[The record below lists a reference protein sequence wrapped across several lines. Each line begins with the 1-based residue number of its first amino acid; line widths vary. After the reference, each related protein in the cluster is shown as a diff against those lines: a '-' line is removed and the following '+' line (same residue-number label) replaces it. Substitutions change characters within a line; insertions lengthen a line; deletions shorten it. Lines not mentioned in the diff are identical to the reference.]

1 MYTLAILVTTF
12 PPEVSGASLFN
23 WERANWFANQGYQVI
38 VFAPD
43 SQHNQSEEISDRLI
57 IERYPSNPWLPYP
70 LTSAPKLSAAKWIND
85 RINHYHPDL
94 ILSTDVDR
102 FFLLGCWQS
111 PGSRYAD
118 IHSIPYAAEFHTDLY
133 NFSAAYPGWRWVP
146 QFVKWSKL
154 AKCLYRPVDIT
165 ICPSHAAAETC
176 HQIGI
181 DRTQVISFCGVDV
194 EQYSPKWR
202 DRSFLNQWLSAD
214 EADHSVIL
222 FLGRLGLEKRVDLLI
237 DAYAQL
243 KRTQPKLSLILAGD
257 APADAVN
264 FLKKRADQLP
274 HIHFT
279 GFLTGETKSKLYASC
294 DVFCS
299 PSPYETFGLT
309 IIEAMASGI
318 PVITVN
324 TGAVSETVK
333 QGVNG
338 YLVPPDDVGAIAR
351 CLQSTLS
358 SDNQNITQSA
368 VEFAQRFSLDQGCQ
382 KLETYY
388 RNLIEQ
394 SQPYSVRRSH
404 TLSTS

>member
-23 WERANWFANQGYQVI
+23 WQRANWFADQGYRVI

-43 SQHNQSEEISDRLI
+43 SPLNQSQKISDCFM
-57 IERYPSNPWLPYP
+57 IERYPSKPWLPYP
-70 LTSAPKLSAAKWIND
+70 LTSAPKLSAAKWIDD
-85 RINHYHPDL
+85 RISEYQPDL

-102 FFLLGCWQS
+102 FFLLGCWQA
-111 PGSRYAD
+111 PGSRYAKQRA
-118 IHSIPYAAEFHTDLY
+118 IPYVAEFHTDLY

-154 AKCLYRPVDIT
+154 AKYLYRPVDQT
-165 ICPSHAAAETC
+165 ICPSQAAAQTC
-176 HQIGI
+176 RQIGI
-181 DRTQVISFCGVDV
+181 DRTQVISFCGV
-194 EQYSPKWR
+194 ELAQYSPRWR
-202 DRSFLNQWLSAD
+202 DRSFLNQWLGAD
-214 EADHSVIL
+214 EADHQVIL

-243 KRTQPKLSLILAGD
+243 KQTQPKLSLILAGD

-264 FLKKRADQLP
+264 FLKKRAAQLP

-324 TGAVSETVK
+324 TGAVSETVRA
-333 QGVNG
+333 GVNG
-338 YLVPPDDVGAIAR
+338 YLVQPDDVGAIAR

-358 SDNQNITQSA
+358 SNTQNITQNA

-388 RNLIEQ
+388 RQLIEQ
-394 SQPYSVRRSH
+394 SHPVAIRRP
-404 TLSTS
+404 LSTI